1 MKQRSFKEERKEMV
15 EAQLISRGIKDPL
28 VLNAFYKVPREKFV
42 PSEQRDESYS
52 DFPLPIG
59 EEQTISQPYIVALMT
74 EALRLK
80 GEEKVLEIGTGSG
93 YQAAIIAEIVKEVYS
108 VERIAI
114 LAQRAKKILKE
125 LSYQNIKIKIGDGTK
140 GWREF
145 SPYDAIIVTAA
156 APKPPQSLIK
166 QLAISGRL
174 IVPVGNLYSQ
184 ELILYEKRRGRLR
197 TTNFGGCRFVPLK
210 GEEGWK

>member
-1 MKQRSFKEERKEMV
+1 MV
-15 EAQLISRGIKDPL
+15 EEQLIPRGIKDLL
-28 VLNAFYKVPREKFV
+28 VLNAFRKVPREKFV
-42 PSEQRDESYS
+42 PPEQRSESYG

-80 GEEKVLEIGTGSG
+80 REEKILEIGTGSG
-93 YQAAIIAEIVKEVYS
+93 YQAAVIAEIAKEVYTI
-108 VERIAI
+108 ERISI

-140 GWREF
+140 GWKEF
-145 SPYDAIIVTAA
+145 SPYDGIIVTAA
-156 APKPPQSLIK
+156 APKVPESLIK
-166 QLAISGRL
+166 QLAKGGRL
-174 IVPVGNLYSQ
+174 IVPIGNLYSQ
-184 ELILYEKRRGRLR
+184 ELILYEKKKGRLM

>member
-1 MKQRSFKEERKEMV
+1 MRQPDFKRERELMVKE
-15 EAQLISRGIKDPL
+15 QLISRGVKDPL
-28 VLNAFYKVPREKFV
+28 VLNAFRKVPREKFV
-42 PSEQRDESYS
+42 PLEQGDESYG

-80 GEEKVLEIGTGSG
+80 GEEKILEIGTGSG
-93 YQAAIIAEIVKEVYS
+93 YQAAIIAEIVKEVYTI
-108 VERIAI
+108 ERIAI

-140 GWREF
+140 GWKEF
-145 SPYDAIIVTAA
+145 SPYDGIIVTAA
-156 APKPPQSLIK
+156 APRVPESLIK
-166 QLAISGRL
+166 QLAKGGRL
-174 IVPVGNLYSQ
+174 IIPIGDLYSQ
-184 ELILYEKRRGRLR
+184 ELILYEKKRGRLI
-197 TTNFGGCRFVPLK
+197 TANFGGCRFVPLK